1 MSDIRV
7 ISKPIMTEL
16 KKLDDLFKITMKSK
30 VAIIDK
36 ISKYILKQKS
46 KKIRPILTFLSAK
59 NCGDITESSFRAAM
73 MIELL
78 HTATLVHDDVVDN
91 ADTRRGFASIN
102 AVWKN
107 KVAVLMGDYF
117 LSKGLLICIDAND
130 FKILG
135 VTSNAVKRMSEG
147 ELLQIQKSKQLDI
160 DEKVYLKIISD
171 KTASL
176 LSASCEVGAMSATDN
191 QEKIISM
198 RNYGEYLGIAFQIQ
212 DDLLDYFGEKSIL
225 GKAIGMDIKEK
236 KITLPLIYALK
247 NSPKSSVKPIIKM
260 LKKEIQKKQINYIID
275 FVRDS
280 GGIEY
285 AKAKADEYKS
295 KAEKCLE
302 TFPESEAKQ
311 SLQNLLQFVTERNY

>member
-1 MSDIRV
+1 MSEIKN
-7 ISKPIMTEL
+7 ISKPISNEL
-16 KKLDDLFKITMKSK
+16 RKLDELFKATMKSR
-30 VAIIDK
+30 VTIIDQ
-36 ISKYILKQKS
+36 ISKFILRQKS

-59 NCGDITESSFRAAM
+59 NCGEVTPSSYRAAM

-91 ADTRRGFASIN
+91 ADTRRGFASVN
-102 AVWKN
+102 AIWKN

-135 VTSNAVKRMSEG
+135 VTSNAVRRMSEG

-160 DEKVYLKIISD
+160 DEKVYFKIISD

-176 LSASCEVGAMSATDN
+176 LSASCEVGAISATDN
-191 QEKIISM
+191 QDKIINM
-198 RNYGEYLGIAFQIQ
+198 RNFGENLGIAFQIQ
-212 DDLLDYFGEKSIL
+212 DDLLDYLGETSIL
-225 GKAIGMDIKEK
+225 GKSTGMDLKEK

-247 NSPKSSVKPIIKM
+247 NSSKSSVKTIVKM
-260 LKKEIQKKQINYIID
+260 LKNDLQKKQINYIVD
-275 FVRDS
+275 FVKAS

-285 AKAKADEYKS
+285 ARSKAEEFIS
-295 KAEKCLE
+295 KAEKCLDI
-302 TFPESEAKQ
+302 FPKSESKD
-311 SLQNLLQFVTERNY
+311 SLLKLLHFVTERNY